1 MEALIIFLVLMGVGY
16 TAGTFAEKRHYRSIH
31 AREQALLHLPA
42 VTTRTSHYTDAQ
54 IESADLVLGSTV
66 ISVDYFKQFVAMLRK
81 IFGGTVRSYETLLDR
96 ARREAVLRMKE
107 VAGDAVVIVNVR
119 IEAAPIG
126 KKARKGNVSCVE
138 AVAYGTALWLKPP

>member
-1 MEALIIFLVLMGVGY
+1 METLLIFFVLMGVGY
-16 TAGTFAEKRHYRSIH
+16 AAGTFAEKRHYRSIH
-31 AREQALLHLPA
+31 AREQALLRLPA
-42 VTTRTSHYTDAQ
+42 VTTRTSHYADTQ

-66 ISVDYFKQFVAMLRK
+66 ISVDYFKQFVAVLRK

>member
-1 MEALIIFLVLMGVGY
+1 METLIIFIVLMGVGY

>member
-1 MEALIIFLVLMGVGY
+1 METSYYFFRPDGGRLHGRNVRREAPLSVHP
-16 TAGTFAEKRHYRSIH
+16 R
-31 AREQALLHLPA
+31 ARTSASHLPA
-42 VTTRTSHYTDAQ
+42 VTTRTSHYPDAQ

>member
-1 MEALIIFLVLMGVGY
+1 METLVIFIVLMGVGY
-16 TAGTFAEKRHYRSIH
+16 TAGTFSEKRHYRSIH
-31 AREQALLHLPA
+31 AREQELLRLPA
-42 VTTRTSHYTDAQ
+42 VTTRTSHYTDTQ
-54 IESADLVLGSTV
+54 IESADLVLGSAV
-66 ISVDYFKQFVAMLRK
+66 ISVDFFKQFVAALRK

>member
-1 MEALIIFLVLMGVGY
+1 METLIIFIVLMGVGY

-31 AREQALLHLPA
+31 AREQALLRLPA

>member
-1 MEALIIFLVLMGVGY
+1 MESLLIFFVLMALGY

-31 AREQALLHLPA
+31 AREQALLRLPA
-42 VTTRTSHYTDAQ
+42 ITTRTSHYPDAQ
-54 IESADLVLGSTV
+54 IESADLVLGSAV
-66 ISVDYFKQFVAMLRK
+66 ISVDFFKQFVAALRK

>member
-1 MEALIIFLVLMGVGY
+1 METLLIFFVLMGVGY
-16 TAGTFAEKRHYRSIH
+16 AAGTFAEKRHYRSIH
-31 AREQALLHLPA
+31 AREQALLRLPA

-54 IESADLVLGSTV
+54 IESADLVLGSAV
-66 ISVDYFKQFVAMLRK
+66 ISVDYFKQFVAVLRK

>member
-1 MEALIIFLVLMGVGY
+1 METLIIFIVLMGVGY

-42 VTTRTSHYTDAQ
+42 VTTRTSHYTDVQ

>member
-1 MEALIIFLVLMGVGY
+1 MESLLIFFALMAVGY

>member
-1 MEALIIFLVLMGVGY
+1 METLVIFIVLMGVGY

-31 AREQALLHLPA
+31 AREQALMHLPA

>member
-1 MEALIIFLVLMGVGY
+1 MEALIIFFVLMGVGY
-16 TAGTFAEKRHYRSIH
+16 TVGTFAEKRHYRSIH

-66 ISVDYFKQFVAMLRK
+66 ISVDYFKQFVAVLRK

-138 AVAYGTALWLKPP
+138 AVAYGTALYLKPP

>member
-1 MEALIIFLVLMGVGY
+1 MESLLIFFVLLGIGY
-16 TAGTFAEKRHYRSIH
+16 AAGTFTEKRHYRSIH
-31 AREQALLHLPA
+31 AREQAFLHLPA

-54 IESADLVLGSTV
+54 IESADLVLGSAV

-138 AVAYGTALWLKPP
+138 AVAYGTALWLRPP

>member
-1 MEALIIFLVLMGVGY
+1 METLIIFFVLMGVGY

-42 VTTRTSHYTDAQ
+42 VTTRTSHYPDAQ

-107 VAGDAVVIVNVR
+107 VAGGAVVIVNVR

-138 AVAYGTALWLKPP
+138 AVAYGTALWLRPR

>member
-1 MEALIIFLVLMGVGY
+1 MEALIIFFVLMGVGY
-16 TAGTFAEKRHYRSIH
+16 TVGTFAEKRHYRSIH

-42 VTTRTSHYTDAQ
+42 ITTRTSHYTDAQ

-66 ISVDYFKQFVAMLRK
+66 ISVDYFKQFVAVLRK

-138 AVAYGTALWLKPP
+138 AVAYGTALYLKPP

>member
-1 MEALIIFLVLMGVGY
+1 METLVIFIVLMGVGY

-31 AREQALLHLPA
+31 AREQALMHLPA

-138 AVAYGTALWLKPP
+138 AVAYGTALWLRPP

>member
-1 MEALIIFLVLMGVGY
+1 METLLIFTVLMGVGY

-31 AREQALLHLPA
+31 ARERALLHLPA